1 MGVVVAAFMGLWAL
15 PVDAAYTRIDTG
27 LQAIESAYA
36 LATAPSAAEAPAD
49 AWLVESVIPLGFTD
63 DGQHIE
69 LVSFLVPLSG
79 MADLAPVTTRAGPYV
94 PQKTHTRVFCI
105 VQSPLGLE
113 VSQTEFCGLFPSG
126 YYPYLQSDASL
137 LSLDAWE
144 HLSVGAA
151 NVFVLVA
158 NVGAMGQDFIHSDPD
173 RQMAALL
180 APLVLPYTAAGG
192 FQQFGSYASSQ
203 ASLAWTATK
212 TTVVPYAIAQ
222 AHHAKEAVVSC
233 YYKAGVLFDNAFMR
247 IDSTI
252 GAAKYKLAEKFG
264 GKAAKSGA
272 SLWPAA
278 SEGRQVVNGVEYTT
292 HALERMSPQGL
303 IQSGTE
309 MVSRGVPPS
318 VVENA
323 IKYGSKIQGN
333 TASEVVHV
341 FENVRVVTNPEATRV
356 ITVIT
361 TGR

>member
-1 MGVVVAAFMGLWAL
+1 ML
-15 PVDAAYTRIDTG
+15 PTRASIP
-27 LQAIESAYA
+27 ACRHSNPRMPRPPHP
-36 LATAPSAAEAPAD
+36 APQKLPAD

-63 DGQHIE
+63 DGRHIE

-79 MADLAPVTTRAGPYV
+79 MGDLAPVTTRAGPYV

-264 GKAAKSGA
+264 GKAARMTPKLGRKLEYFLGNATGDAHNIERSTGMLRQLQ
-272 SLWPAA
+272 SIGLHDNPATRKYLTEHLA
-278 SEGRQVVNGVEYTT
+278 TVVNNPSNLVRTQANGHVVRESLLMGPNGGVKFETVWDG
-292 HALERMSPQGL
+292 AKL
-303 IQSGTE
+303 ITGKLI
-309 MVSRGVPPS
+309 G
-318 VVENA
+318 
-323 IKYGSKIQGN
+323 GN
-333 TASEVVHV
+333 
-341 FENVRVVTNPEATRV
+341 
-356 ITVIT
+356 
-361 TGR
+361 